1 MCEEINIPELIEL
14 SKLDEKEEEVLQGL
28 SIEKRKRMQNLKIR
42 IKRNIDKI
50 KSLGKTRIKETILEF
65 KKRIERLKLE
75 EEENLFFEK
84 WSLSLGLEILKNE
97 S

>member
-65 KKRIERLKLE
+65 KKR
-75 EEENLFFEK
+75 
-84 WSLSLGLEILKNE
+84 
-97 S
+97 